1 MVLSALATEFY
12 PGRENEFDGLNMEEL
27 YEIEAAEAMNAAL
40 AELELE
46 EEMDAELRG
55 AEKAVDALAPLLD
68 PIIALFLQNPNLVL
82 GLKKD
87 IVDFEESRLMS
98 KANKALKQPRQIPK
112 PPRNR
117 RLLDN
122 KKSYGRR
129 HS

>member
-12 PGRENEFDGLNMEEL
+12 PGENDLNMEEV
-27 YEIEAAEAMNAAL
+27 YELEAMDAMNAAL

-55 AEKAVDALAPLLD
+55 AEKAADALAPLLD

-87 IVDFEESRLMS
+87 IVDFEESRLMT
-98 KANKALKQPRQIPK
+98 KATKFKQPRQIPK

-122 KKSYGRR
+122 KKAYGRR